1 MKTKRMASNS
11 TPRHLHTASVA
22 LLLALTALFSPAS
35 VFAQKVDIAR
45 DLVNPFVGT
54 GGHGHTFPGACVP
67 FGMMQLSPDTRPDG
81 LTDWDGASGYHY
93 SDSVIYGFSHTHLSG
108 TGVSD
113 LCDVLLMPF
122 GRAKG
127 GSKEPTQWRSAFDH
141 EKEEAYAGY
150 YAVYLPDA
158 KVNVELTATERSGVH
173 RYTFE
178 PGTEAMVR
186 IDLEH
191 RDYIENSSVV
201 RVSDREVVGERR
213 SSSWANDQRLFY
225 CIRTSHPMNARSDS
239 SDLASAIEAFSRS
252 NDVFHFGHLGG
263 EPLILKVGIS
273 AVSIEG
279 ARANLDAEVPDFDFD
294 RLHKEA
300 TAKWNTALGRIQV
313 KGGTREQ
320 QRIFYTALYHTM
332 IAPCIFND
340 VDGNYRGMDGEV
352 HHADHDVYTIF
363 SLWDTFRALHPL
375 MTLLEPER
383 TTDWIRTMLLHYQHS
398 GRLPVWELWAN
409 ETDCMIGYH
418 SVSVIADAYL
428 KGIRG
433 FDAKLALEAMVASAE
448 QEHFGLKAYQER
460 GYISSEDEAESV
472 SKTLEYAYD
481 DWCIARMAEA
491 LGEQAIA
498 ERFFARSRNWQ
509 NLFDPKTK
517 FFRPRRNGGFVEPF
531 DPHEVNFHYTEANA
545 WQYSLFVP
553 HDMERFIQLLG
564 NSTGLTERLDA
575 LFTASER
582 TTGRDQADITGLI
595 GQYAH
600 GNEPSHSFAYLY
612 SQSSRPFSTEV
623 YVAKIM
629 RELYHDAPDG
639 LSGNEDCGQ
648 MSAWYVLSAL
658 GFYPVTPG
666 LPEYTLGIPLFDEA
680 TIQLGNGKTVRISG
694 RSESG
699 DRSHVET
706 TAWNG
711 AEHDRFRVIDHG
723 AFLEGGH
730 LDLVLGPRPGSA
742 PRQDQWEEQPED
754 VAWVPVPIISAPG
767 RSFTEELQVTISCSD
782 FEAELQYRTNGADWL
797 DYKEPISLH
806 ASTRV
811 EARAVR
817 QGVYGKTI
825 RSAPVHAHFK
835 RIESIYSI
843 KLQSNYA
850 PEYAADGDGSLLD
863 GLRGGTDFRTGEWQG
878 FRGQDIVASIELGS
892 TKRVKRLGIGV
903 LQDVRSWI
911 WYPAEV
917 EFATSTNGRQWSST
931 IVRNTVPPDAEGAQT
946 QELWTASIDKRARYI
961 EVTVRTMGPCPE
973 WHPGAGEPS
982 WLFADEILIEAD

>member
-1 MKTKRMASNS
+1 MSPSALSAPLRE
-11 TPRHLHTASVA
+11 VA
-22 LLLALTALFSPAS
+22 FFSLLMMSGVGVSQPLN
-35 VFAQKVDIAR
+35 IAK
-45 DLVNPFVGT
+45 DLVDPFIGT

-67 FGMMQLSPDTRPDG
+67 FGMVQLSPDTRTDG
-81 LTDWDGASGYHY
+81 LADWDGASGYHY
-93 SDSVIYGFSHTHLSG
+93 SDSVIHGFSHTHLSG

-113 LCDVLLMPF
+113 LCDVLLMPY
-122 GRAKG
+122 GSTKG
-127 GSKEPTQWRSAFDH
+127 STREPEQWRSGFEH
-141 EKEEAYAGY
+141 EKEEAHAGY

-158 KVNVELTATERSGVH
+158 RVNVELTATQRSGMH

-191 RDYIENSSVV
+191 RDYIENSSIV

-225 CIRTSHPMNARSDS
+225 CIRTSHPMKARSDS
-239 SDLASAIEAFSRS
+239 AALAAEIGAYTRS
-252 NDVFHFGHLGG
+252 SDVFHFGDLGR
-263 EPLILKVGIS
+263 EPLVLKVGIS

-294 RLHKEA
+294 RVRKEA
-300 TAKWNTALGRIQV
+300 EATWNAALGRIQV
-313 KGGTREQ
+313 KGGNRTE

-340 VDGNYRGMDGEV
+340 VDGNYRGMDGAV

-383 TTDWIRTMLLHYQHS
+383 TNDWISTMLLHYQHS

-448 QEHFGLKAYQER
+448 QDHFGLKAYKER

-491 LGEQAIA
+491 LGEQSIA
-498 ERFFARSRNWQ
+498 ERYFERSRNWQ
-509 NLFDPKTK
+509 NLYDPTTR

-531 DPHEVNFHYTEANA
+531 DPYEVNFHFTEANA

-553 HDMERFIQLLG
+553 HDMERFTKLLG
-564 NSTGLTERLDA
+564 NAPGLTERLDA
-575 LFTASER
+575 LFTASDR

-612 SQSSRPFSTEV
+612 TQSDRPFSTEV
-623 YVAKIM
+623 FVSRIM
-629 RELYHDAPDG
+629 RELYRDAPDG

-658 GFYPVTPG
+658 GIYPVTPG
-666 LPEYTLGIPLFDEA
+666 LPEYTMGIPLFEEA
-680 TIQLGNGKTVRISG
+680 TIALNNGKTLQVTG
-694 RSESG
+694 QTESG
-699 DRSHVET
+699 DRSHVVT
-706 TAWNG
+706 TTWNG
-711 AEHDRFRVIDHG
+711 DEHDRFRVIDHG
-723 AFLEGGH
+723 ALLEGGH
-730 LDLVLGPRPGSA
+730 LDFELGPRPGSA
-742 PRQDQWEEQPED
+742 PRLDLLEEQPDD
-754 VAWVPVPIISAPG
+754 VAWVPVPIISAPA
-767 RSFTEELQVTISCSD
+767 RSFIDDLVVSISCSD
-782 FEAELQYRTNGADWL
+782 PEALLEYRVDASEWKKYTG
-797 DYKEPISLH
+797 PITLVGS
-806 ASTRV
+806 STI
-811 EARAVR
+811 EARAHR
-817 QGVYGKTI
+817 QWMHGRTI
-825 RSAPVHAHFK
+825 HSKPVQARFTK
-835 RIESIYSI
+835 VDGAYSL
-843 KLQSNYA
+843 KLQSTYA
-850 PEYAADGDGSLLD
+850 PEYAADGDGTLLD
-863 GLRGGTDFRTGEWQG
+863 GLRGGPDFRTGEWQG
-878 FRGQDIVASIELGS
+878 FRGQDIVVSIDLGS
-892 TKRVKRLGIGV
+892 NKRVKRLGIGV

-917 EFATSTNGRQWSST
+917 EFNTSTNGRQWSST
-931 IVRNTVPPDAEGAQT
+931 IVRNTVPLDAEGART
-946 QELWTASIDKRARYI
+946 QELWTAPLDKRARYI
-961 EVTVRTMGPCPE
+961 EVTVRSIGDCPD
-973 WHPGAGEPS
+973 WHPGAGHGS
-982 WLFADEILIEAD
+982 WLFADEILIEAE